1 MPDTIVFG
9 GPKEGAG
16 PPELTA
22 EAGAEAGAEVEDV
35 AAVDP
40 EADAAVGL
48 GLLLVSNASVEVEG
62 VGVDVEE
69 VDGEEVEVVVEEVEV
84 EEEDVEEP
92 LADEV
97 DVVVDVEVKE
107 GVSEGVPVVVSEME
121 ALEDSARLRVGVFEE
136 LQLRV
141 AVLVDEG
148 LSGGD
153 GEGLGDRVGLGAGT
167 R

>member
-1 MPDTIVFG
+1 MGDGVPDTTVLG

-22 EAGAEAGAEVEDV
+22 EAGAEAVAEVEDV

-69 VDGEEVEVVVEEVEV
+69 VDDEEVEVVVEESSLVNV
-84 EEEDVEEP
+84 LPP
-92 LADEV
+92 LPYNKQENIHKQSLD
-97 DVVVDVEVKE
+97 
-107 GVSEGVPVVVSEME
+107 
-121 ALEDSARLRVGVFEE
+121 LL
-136 LQLRV
+136 
-141 AVLVDEG
+141 
-148 LSGGD
+148 
-153 GEGLGDRVGLGAGT
+153 
-167 R
+167 